1 MSEEEV
7 IIALSSIIEQKNILI
22 DQLHLLIKEQNRE
35 LESIDNQPP

>member
-7 IIALSSIIEQKNILI
+7 IIALSKIIEQKTDLI
-22 DQLHLLIKEQNRE
+22 DQLHILIKEQSRE